1 MLDTLLLIALA
12 PILVWQGRAV
22 RKRTL
27 RLPEAVG
34 ERHGH
39 LGQGRRLR
47 MLVLGDSSA
56 AGVGVSVQ
64 DNALAGQLAEQLS
77 GQYQITWQLLAETGI
92 TSTQLLKQ
100 LQDAAAQDYDCAVLA
115 IGVNDVTA
123 RTSDALW
130 LSQLESLREMLS
142 TKFKVQHVF
151 VSAIPPMQH
160 FTALPWPLSGYLG
173 RRARRLNR
181 LTAEL
186 AEQSS
191 GLIFMPIDLGVDP
204 QMLAADGFHPSAG
217 AYTQWAKQVAVLI
230 KNTALQQVASKE

>member
-12 PILVWQGRAV
+12 PILILQGRIV

-27 RLPEAVG
+27 RLPEAAG

-47 MLVLGDSSA
+47 VLVLGDSSA
-56 AGVGVSVQ
+56 AGVGVSMQ
-64 DNALAGQLAEQLS
+64 DSALAGQLAKQLS
-77 GQYQITWQLLAETGI
+77 GQYQLTWQLLAETGI
-92 TSTQLLKQ
+92 TSAQLLKQ
-100 LQDAAAQDYDCAVLA
+100 LQDAAAQDYECAVLA

-130 LSQLESLREMLS
+130 LSQLESLRETLR

-151 VSAIPPMQH
+151 ISAIPPMQH

-173 RRARRLNR
+173 RRAQRLNR
-181 LTAEL
+181 LTAVL

-191 GLIFMPIDLGVDP
+191 DLTFMPIDLGVDP
-204 QMLAADGFHPSAG
+204 QMLAADGFHPSAA
-217 AYTQWAKQVAVLI
+217 AYTLWAEQVAALI
-230 KNTALQQVASKE
+230 KRTAFR